1 MTDKVVAYKN
11 ELEAAQEVVSENEM
25 QYGWE
30 DWFGEEE
37 TVMRDVILATIL
49 MGLALKV
56 EKKCSK
62 RITKLIILIN
72 RRTAI
77 AAAIIGLHIVFLRFK
92 DFELYWGA
100 VFF

>member
-1 MTDKVVAYKN
+1 MKRSVFWVSEVTDKVVAYKN
-11 ELEAAQEVVSENEM
+11 QLEAAQEVVSENEM

-56 EKKCSK
+56 EKMLMVERSKCSK
-62 RITKLIILIN
+62 NDNYTDNADLYILN
-72 RRTAI
+72 SQT
-77 AAAIIGLHIVFLRFK
+77 LS
-92 DFELYWGA
+92 
-100 VFF
+100 